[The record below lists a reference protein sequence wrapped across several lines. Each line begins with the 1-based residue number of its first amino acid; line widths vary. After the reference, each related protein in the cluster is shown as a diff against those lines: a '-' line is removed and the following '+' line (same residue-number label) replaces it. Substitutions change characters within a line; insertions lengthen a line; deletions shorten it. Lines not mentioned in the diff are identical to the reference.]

1 MKTPYEIL
9 EVAELATDTEIK
21 QAYLQKV
28 KLNPP
33 DRDHEKFQQIHSAYE
48 TIKNVTSR
56 EKYALF
62 NYPEADFDALLEKAF
77 STAQPSLISAD
88 HFDKLLSAS
97 TGDKIFLTGNP
108 KMTTACMTPQKTAC
122 WKNSRLIWNKP
133 IWLIHSAPNSLT

>member
-9 EVAELATDTEIK
+9 EVAEQATDNEIK

-33 DRDHEKFQQIHSAYE
+33 ERDHEKFQQIHNAYE

-62 NYPEADFDALLEKAF
+62 NYSEADFDALLEQAF
-77 STAQPSLISAD
+77 ISTQPSIMSAD
-88 HFDKLLSAS
+88 HFDKLLRAS
-97 TGDKIFLTGNP
+97 IDDNTFLIINTN
-108 KMTTACMTPQKTAC
+108 KTTA
-122 WKNSRLIWNKP
+122 
-133 IWLIHSAPNSLT
+133 

>member
-1 MKTPYEIL
+1 MKSPYEIL

-48 TIKNVTSR
+48 TIKDVTSR

-62 NYPEADFDALLEKAF
+62 NYPEADFDALLEQAF
-77 STAQPSLISAD
+77 STAQPSLMSED
-88 HFDKLLSAS
+88 LFNKLLRAS
-97 TGDKIFLTGNP
+97 IDNKTFLIGNP
-108 KMTTACMTPQKTAC
+108 
-122 WKNSRLIWNKP
+122 
-133 IWLIHSAPNSLT
+133 

>member
-9 EVAELATDTEIK
+9 EVTENASDSEIK

-48 TIKNVTSR
+48 AIKDITSR

-62 NYPEADFDALLEKAF
+62 NYPEADFDALLEQAF
-77 STAQPSLISAD
+77 STTQPSIMNAD
-88 HFDKLLSAS
+88 YFDKLLHAS
-97 TGDKIFLTGNP
+97 IDDKTFLIGNLTN
-108 KMTTACMTPQKTAC
+108 TTA
-122 WKNSRLIWNKP
+122 
-133 IWLIHSAPNSLT
+133 